1 MRYEEQYPY
10 YQLSIDP
17 DRFAGTAYNMNVYNG
32 IQEWKKMRERRE
44 TYDISDDEY
53 LDWKLNFEIIK
64 TVNQ

>member
-1 MRYEEQYPY
+1 ME
-10 YQLSIDP
+10 
-17 DRFAGTAYNMNVYNG
+17 
-32 IQEWKKMRERRE
+32 KMRERRE